1 MLEKQN
7 KRLVIS
13 LVVLTAAITA
23 FVFLDRDKQDFA
35 VDKNLYSNI
44 DLKSVDRVLIESPS
58 GKSDLRY
65 QGYRWKVN
73 DSIDADRGLV
83 EVLFATLQQAQPK
96 RPVAESLQ
104 DSVAGVLRKSG
115 VKVSLFAGNE
125 KLKSFY
131 AGGNE
136 QKTQAIFIPE
146 AGGEPHL
153 MIIPGYRVYVA
164 GIFEIPPVAWKE
176 KLIFN
181 FNWQNFAKLEARYKN
196 SSGDFDIMMDRGQ
209 VSIAQVPEADTAK
222 LNSYLDQISLLTVD
236 EYINRNRMTDSLT
249 GTSPL
254 VNVTVS
260 DIANRKYQLSI
271 FASGDRFYGKID
283 QKWWAILNENRVIP
297 LLRPKDFFIKR

>member
-1 MLEKQN
+1 MLEKEN

-13 LVVLTAAITA
+13 LIVLTAAITA
-23 FVFLDRDKQDFA
+23 FVFLDRGKEDFS
-35 VDKNLYSNI
+35 VDKDLYRNI
-44 DLKSVDRVLIESPS
+44 DLKSVDRVLIEAPA
-58 GKSDLRY
+58 GKSDLRF

-104 DSVAGVLRKSG
+104 DSVVEALRKSG
-115 VKVSLFAGNE
+115 VKVSLFAGSA

-146 AGGEPHL
+146 DGDEPHL
-153 MIIPGYRVYVA
+153 MIIPGYRVYVS
-164 GIFEIPPVAWKE
+164 GIFEIPPLAWKE

-181 FNWQNFAKLEARYKN
+181 FNWQNFTKLEARYKN
-196 SSGDFDIMMDRGQ
+196 SSGDFDVVMDKGQ
-209 VSIAQVPEADTAK
+209 VFISQIQEPDTAR

-236 EYINRNRMTDSLT
+236 EYVGGNRMTDSLAK
-249 GTSPL
+249 TSPL
-254 VNVTVS
+254 LNLTVS
-260 DIANRKYQLSI
+260 DIANRKYQLSV
-271 FASGDRFYGKID
+271 FASGDHFYGKID

-297 LLRPKDFFIKR
+297 LLRPKEFFVKR